1 MITWKIGK
9 LEKPFALF
17 VTSKTQTER
26 FVDKWQIDN
35 LGLFLVDNR
44 DQTKAKIG

>member
-1 MITWKIGK
+1 M
-9 LEKPFALF
+9 EKPFALF

-35 LGLFLVDNR
+35 FGDLFVENKD
-44 DQTKAKIG
+44 